1 MPVIYIYTDDV
12 LQEFSKDSYLKPIME
27 ASGHQLPGGKL
38 VMSSH
43 LKWLG
48 SVGKDGVLTVRAVGN
63 LDRPS
68 HLNAHD
74 FKRGGASDLAFT
86 ADSYR
91 LVSVGHDGSIVCY
104 NWK

>member
-1 MPVIYIYTDDV
+1 MYTDDDV

-91 LVSVGHDGSIVCY
+91 LVSVGQDGSIVCY